1 MSSAAGYHGRMPH
14 LTVRYF
20 AAAAEAAGV
29 DEETWDLGTAPTL
42 GELRRRLSERYGAA
56 MDRVLRAGSFLV
68 DGVVRR
74 DDGPVLDDAMFDSPV
89 LDDPAREGSGSEIP
103 APRVSAANRSETRCT
118 VDVLPPF
125 AGG

>member
-1 MSSAAGYHGRMPH
+1 VASV
-14 LTVRYF
+14 TVRYF

-29 DEETWDLGTAPTL
+29 EEETLAAADAGTTL
-42 GELRRRLSERYGAA
+42 GELRDLLVDRYGAA
-56 MDRVLRAGSFLV
+56 MARVVANGSFLV

-74 DDGPVLDDAMFDSPV
+74 DGA
-89 LDDPAREGSGSEIP
+89 
-103 APRVSAANRSETRCT
+103 APLGAS

>member
-1 MSSAAGYHGRMPH
+1 VAEV
-14 LTVRYF
+14 TVRYF

-29 DEETWDLGTAPTL
+29 EEETLSASDAGSTV
-42 GELRRRLSERYGAA
+42 GELRDRLVARYGAA
-56 MDRVLRAGSFLV
+56 MARVLANGSFLV

-74 DDGPVLDDAMFDSPV
+74 DGAAAL
-89 LDDPAREGSGSEIP
+89 GSK
-103 APRVSAANRSETRCT
+103 

>member
-1 MSSAAGYHGRMPH
+1 MASV
-14 LTVRYF
+14 TVRYF

-29 DEETWDLGTAPTL
+29 EEEILAAADAGTTL
-42 GELRRRLSERYGAA
+42 GELRDLLVDRYGAA
-56 MDRVLRAGSFLV
+56 MARVVANGSFLV

-74 DDGPVLDDAMFDSPV
+74 DGA
-89 LDDPAREGSGSEIP
+89 
-103 APRVSAANRSETRCT
+103 APLGER